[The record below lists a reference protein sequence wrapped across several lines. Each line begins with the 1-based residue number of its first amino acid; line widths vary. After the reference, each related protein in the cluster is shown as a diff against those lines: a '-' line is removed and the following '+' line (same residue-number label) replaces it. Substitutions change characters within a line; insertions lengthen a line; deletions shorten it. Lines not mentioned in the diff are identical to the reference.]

1 MELIHRES
9 DAKMDFAG
17 WVSCHRYVFW
27 YVCMCIDAR
36 VTTCMHVLCL
46 FSDLEMQMKA
56 QKQPTKRRRKSDS
69 GSEDLESDEGKFE
82 TKANSKIN
90 N

>member
-1 MELIHRES
+1 
-9 DAKMDFAG
+9 
-17 WVSCHRYVFW
+17 
-27 YVCMCIDAR
+27 
-36 VTTCMHVLCL
+36 MHVLCL

-56 QKQPTKRRRKSDS
+56 QKAQKQPTKRRHKSDS